1 MASYDAIINL
11 RLKGL
16 DQLKEVERAI
26 NGITGRT
33 RTGRARTGA
42 SSVVKEELSAEQE
55 RLKTLG
61 QLIRLKRVEI
71 SLNRQAGK
79 AAQLLNQNKAD
90 PRLLPST
97 SMFGKRIARTGQVGG
112 VRRIETSQQKQARF
126 DEVIIQNKKRNEEVS
141 KKLIGSEKLRNAQ
154 LI

>member
-42 SSVVKEELSAEQE
+42 SSIVKKELSAEQE
-55 RLKTLG
+55 KLRTLG
-61 QLIRLKRVEI
+61 QLLV
-71 SLNRQAGK
+71 L
-79 AAQLLNQNKAD
+79 
-90 PRLLPST
+90 
-97 SMFGKRIARTGQVGG
+97 
-112 VRRIETSQQKQARF
+112 
-126 DEVIIQNKKRNEEVS
+126 
-141 KKLIGSEKLRNAQ
+141 
-154 LI
+154 